1 MVVLAVDLKNG
12 TFTEREW
19 KGESSPLECAL
30 SLQSEYGDES
40 LVIGSVAE
48 EKSGDGDASLFPI
61 VYHSEIS
68 GKREIAAL
76 TSSHGYSLFRL
87 GIKALVIT
95 GRADKL
101 RYITLSPSRR
111 EILPSENMRAE
122 SSLSFE
128 SVVITPGEIA
138 LTSGIAADKGVWYGA
153 LQCRGRNVPGLGLGH
168 AFFSHNLK
176 SLVLTSF
183 SDGRTERKSE
193 APQKRIRNTFMEGL
207 RTYGEYSIIPSSSR
221 LGWTPLYNYS
231 DRFDPRVANIDGRS
245 LAERYGNYPDGCM
258 GCSLSCL
265 RRTKDGNALPR
276 WTDLLYLGP
285 NIGIFD
291 LANIQKIYDAAV
303 SNGLEIPTLGG
314 LLSYILSLPPEERSL
329 YLKDGSVENI
339 TAFISR
345 LSTGSVLPKGLVS
358 LPEAVQGYDHR
369 PVLYDVRGAFAEAIL
384 LSQGLDFTLPGTL
397 FFPKKSVKAECAAI
411 FALYETVYTLALISL
426 GCSPFT
432 AFVEY
437 FSRLPDIVFRMP
449 LLARIALKRFTA
461 YGYKAEELLDR
472 GYRLLERLNPG
483 WHDIPRCFTFNS
495 VSSYDASTVPIR
507 KLQAFYDEEK
517 LRLLIFLKSS
527 SAKRARKDGVKS
539 AAVAPSE
546 DRGREADPGLS
557 R

>member
-19 KGESSPLECAL
+19 GGEPSVLECAL
-30 SLQSEYGDES
+30 SLHSEYGEES

-48 EKSGDGDASLFPI
+48 ERGDGVASLFPI

-68 GKREIAAL
+68 DKTEIASL
-76 TSSHGYSLFRL
+76 TSAHGYSLFRL

-101 RYITLSPSRR
+101 RYIILSHSKRD
-111 EILPSENMRAE
+111 ILPSENMRAE
-122 SSLSFE
+122 SSSSFE
-128 SVVITPGEIA
+128 NVVTSPGEIA
-138 LTSGIAADKGVWYGA
+138 LTTGVAADKGVWYGA
-153 LQCRGRNVPGLGLGH
+153 LQYKGRNIPGLGLGH

-176 SLVLTSF
+176 SVVFTSF
-183 SDGRTERKSE
+183 SDGVQEHWGENAGGSVRNAFMKS
-193 APQKRIRNTFMEGL
+193 L

-245 LAERYGNYPDGCM
+245 LAERYGNYPDGCR

-265 RRTKDGNALPR
+265 RRTKDGDPLPR

-291 LANIQKIYDAAV
+291 LQNIRILYNAAV

-314 LLSYILSLPPEERSL
+314 ILSYIISLPVGERSL
-329 YLKDGSVENI
+329 YLRDASVENI

-358 LPEAVQGYDHR
+358 LPDAVQGYDHR
-369 PVLYDVRGAFAEAIL
+369 PVLYDVRGAFSEAVL
-384 LSQGLDFTLPGTL
+384 LSQGLDIVLPGTL
-397 FFPKKSVKAECAAI
+397 FFPKKSVDVKCAAV
-411 FALYETVYTLALISL
+411 FALYETVYTLALMAL

-432 AFVEY
+432 ASVGY
-437 FSRLPDIVFRMP
+437 FSRLPDIVFRSP
-449 LLARIALKRFTA
+449 VLARAAMKRFSAYNYTA
-461 YGYKAEELLDR
+461 ADLLPI
-472 GYRLLERLNPG
+472 GFRLLEKLDGG
-483 WHDIPRCFTFNS
+483 WHQIPRCFTDNS
-495 VSSYDASTVPIR
+495 VSAYDASTVPLK
-507 KLQAFYDEEK
+507 KLQDLYDDER
-517 LRLLIFLKSS
+517 LRLLISLKSS
-527 SAKRARKDGVKS
+527 SVKRERKDGVKS
-539 AAVAPSE
+539 ANVAPSE
-546 DRGREADPGLS
+546 ERGRDAEPGFS

>member
-40 LVIGSVAE
+40 LVLGSVAE
-48 EKSGDGDASLFPI
+48 EKRGDGAASLFPV

-95 GRADKL
+95 GRAEKL
-101 RYITLSPSRR
+101 RYITLSPSKR
-111 EILPSENMRAE
+111 EVLPSENMRAE

-128 SVVITPGEIA
+128 SVVMAPGEIA
-138 LTSGIAADKGVWYGA
+138 LTTGIAADKGVWYGA
-153 LQCRGRNVPGLGLGH
+153 LQCGGRNVPGLGLGH
-168 AFFSHNLK
+168 AFFLHNLK
-176 SLVLTSF
+176 SVVLTSF

-207 RTYGEYSIIPSSSR
+207 RTYGEYSIIPASSR

-265 RRTKDGNALPR
+265 RRTKDGDALPR

-285 NIGIFD
+285 NIGFFD
-291 LANIQKIYDAAV
+291 LASIRTIYNAAV
-303 SNGLEIPTLGG
+303 SSGLEIPTLGG

-329 YLKDGSVENI
+329 YLKDGSVESI
-339 TAFISR
+339 TAFITR

-358 LPEAVQGYDHR
+358 LPDAVQGYDHR
-369 PVLYDVRGAFAEAIL
+369 PVLYDVRGAFAEALL
-384 LSQGLDFTLPGTL
+384 LSQGLDLVLPGTL
-397 FFPKKSVKAECAAI
+397 FFPKRSVNAECAAV
-411 FALYETVYTLALISL
+411 FALYETIYTLALMSL

-437 FSRLPDIVFRMP
+437 FSRLPDIVFRIP
-449 LLARIALKRFTA
+449 LLARLALKRFSA
-461 YGYKAEELLDR
+461 YGYKADELLAR
-472 GYRLLERLNPG
+472 GYRLLEKLG
-483 WHDIPRCFTFNS
+483 LEWHDIPRCFTFNS
-495 VSSYDASTVPIR
+495 VSSYDAATVPLK
-507 KLQAFYDEEK
+507 KLQSRYDEEK
-517 LRLLIFLKSS
+517 LRILIFLKSS
-527 SAKRARKDGVKS
+527 SEKRAKKDGVKS
-539 AAVAPSE
+539 ANAAPSE
-546 DRGREADPGLS
+546 ERGSDADPGLS